1 MPKFRK
7 ISSNLAFRD
16 TAGESNFMPIWRV
29 RPPLSYL
36 RAVLQHHFKLLA
48 LNDPLPQHLTQ
59 KKLCTLNCG
68 ESCWENID
76 SLLMGRVSCFLID
89 KKWSYMN
96 SLYILGART
105 LLARAPTCEV
115 YEGTAASVP
124 TTPNPRSHK
133 EPLRIGSRNLLTLFT
148 AYPRVG

>member
-1 MPKFRK
+1 MPKFRE

-16 TAGESNFMPIWRV
+16 PAGESNFAPIWRV

-36 RAVLQHHFKLLA
+36 RAVLQHHFELLA
-48 LNDPLPQHLTQ
+48 LNDPLAQHLTQ
-59 KKLCTLNCG
+59 KKLCTLNRD

-76 SLLMGRVSCFLID
+76 VFWWKEWVVLLSTKNEPLIFFG
-89 KKWSYMN
+89 SQN
-96 SLYILGART
+96 PARP
-105 LLARAPTCEV
+105 APTCEV

-148 AYPRVG
+148 AHPRVG

>member
-1 MPKFRK
+1 MPKFRE

-16 TAGESNFMPIWRV
+16 SAGESNFTPIWRV

-36 RAVLQHHFKLLA
+36 RAVLQHHFELLA
-48 LNDPLPQHLTQ
+48 LNDPLPQHLTH
-59 KKLCTLNCG
+59 KKLCTLNRD

-76 SLLMGRVSCFLID
+76 VFWWKEWVVLLSTKNEPLIFFG
-89 KKWSYMN
+89 SQN
-96 SLYILGART
+96 PTR
-105 LLARAPTCEV
+105 PCTCEV

-148 AYPRVG
+148 AYPRVRWYML

>member
-1 MPKFRK
+1 MPKFRE

-16 TAGESNFMPIWRV
+16 TAGESNFTPIWRV

-36 RAVLQHHFKLLA
+36 RAVLQHHFELLA
-48 LNDPLPQHLTQ
+48 LNDPLPQHLTH
-59 KKLCTLNCG
+59 KKLCTLNRD

-76 SLLMGRVSCFLID
+76 RLLMGRVSCFLID
-89 KKWSYMN
+89 KNDLKWAP
-96 SLYILGART
+96 YIFWEPEPCPPCT
-105 LLARAPTCEV
+105 TCEV

-148 AYPRVG
+148 AHPRVG